1 MTVNRQTVAVAIAL
15 LVSVGSVWL
24 PSVALGQSSGGLLTA
39 EQMQKLNLSVT
50 QKQALLRLTLKTNER
65 ILAIL
70 DSNQQ
75 RLFRNAIKQ
84 GKSTGEAMD
93 RVALRPEQKTQ
104 MNKVMQDTRAE
115 MLTILTTEQVKQLQG
130 SR

>member
-1 MTVNRQTVAVAIAL
+1 MKVNRQNVVVAIAL
-15 LVSVGSVWL
+15 IVSLSGALVV
-24 PSVALGQSSGGLLTA
+24 PVAVGQSGGGLLTA
-39 EQMQKLNLSVT
+39 AQMQKLNLSVT
-50 QKQALLRLTLKTNER
+50 QKQALLRLTMKTNER
-65 ILAIL
+65 ILGIL

-93 RVALRPEQKTQ
+93 MVALRPEQKTQ
-104 MNKVMQDTRAE
+104 MNKVMQDTQAE
-115 MLTILTTEQVKQLQG
+115 MLTILTTEQVKQLKG

>member
-1 MTVNRQTVAVAIAL
+1 MGVNRQTVAVAIAL
-15 LVSVGSVWL
+15 LLGCSG
-24 PSVALGQSSGGLLTA
+24 VALPPTAVAQSSGGLLTA
-39 EQMQKLNLSVT
+39 AQMQKLNLSVS

-84 GKSTGEAMD
+84 GKSTGEAMEM
-93 RVALRPEQKTQ
+93 VSLRPEQKTQ

-130 SR
+130 TR

>member
-24 PSVALGQSSGGLLTA
+24 PSVARGQSSGGLLTA

-93 RVALRPEQKTQ
+93 MVALRPEQKTQ